1 LLFAIGSRFN
11 YIRSRVRLK
20 YSENSVKRNLN
31 SFIYDYLTFDG
42 VFILRIM
49 SLSMS
54 DCVTHEI
61 VQTLWQNYTEV
72 NRRTGNEANDAR
84 NDARSQQYQNQY
96 AARAGQRDNG

>member
-1 LLFAIGSRFN
+1 
-11 YIRSRVRLK
+11 VRLK

-31 SFIYDYLTFDG
+31 SFIYDYLSFDG

-72 NRRTGNEANDAR
+72 NRRVGGPQAGEGGNGRANNYSNRYANR
-84 NDARSQQYQNQY
+84 NND
-96 AARAGQRDNG
+96 DTNGD

>member
-1 LLFAIGSRFN
+1 M
-11 YIRSRVRLK
+11 RLK

-31 SFIYDYLTFDG
+31 SFIYDYLSFDG

-72 NRRTGNEANDAR
+72 NRRVPSNQQDAAN
-84 NDARSQQYQNQY
+84 
-96 AARAGQRDNG
+96 ARATAYTQRYSSRNNDDPSGE